1 MKALISVYDKTG
13 VVELARALQ
22 EAGYGLVSTGG
33 THRTLTEA
41 GLSVEQ
47 VSDVTGSPEMLD
59 GRVKTL
65 HPVVHGGLLAR
76 RDLPEH
82 MAELE
87 AHGIETIDVLVG
99 NLYPFEATVSREGV
113 ADQDVLE
120 NIDIGGPTMLRAAA
134 KNHPAV
140 TVVVDP
146 ADFGWVAERI
156 LAGGTT
162 LEERRRL
169 AATAFAHVAF
179 YDSLVAGWMRG
190 SEEPFPKELTVGV
203 RRISE
208 LRYGENPHQRGALYA
223 DAPSRGGVVAAE
235 QLHGK
240 ELSYNNI
247 LDADAAWR
255 AANEFPEQAVA
266 VIKHTNPCGLAVHAD
281 QAEAYRRAFD
291 GDPVSAYGGILGFNR
306 PVTAEA
312 AEALR
317 RVFFEV
323 IVAPGYEDAAL
334 ETLMRKRDL
343 RILRVPETPAGGLGG
358 GAAGAA
364 GVGGAAAADGGRAGR
379 GRLGVA
385 GGDGAVAVGVGAGGP
400 GLRVA
405 GGQAHQVEHD
415 RARQGAGAGGH
426 GRGAAEPGQQRA
438 PGGSRGRG
446 AGQRDGAGVGRVLPL
461 RGRAGAG
468 GGERDH
474 GGGAAGG
481 EHSRRRGDRG
491 GGQGGARNGLHHH
504 PTLPPLGPF
513 RASAYRCRR
522 ACSRPSPGL

>member
-41 GLSVEQ
+41 GLTVEQ
-47 VSDVTGSPEMLD
+47 LSDVTGSPEMLD

-82 MAELE
+82 MAELQ

-169 AATAFAHVAF
+169 AATAFAHVSF

-190 SEEPFPKELTVGV
+190 SDEPFPKELTVGV
-203 RRISE
+203 RRSIGAAVRRE
-208 LRYGENPHQRGALYA
+208 PAPARGAVRRR
-223 DAPSRGGVVAAE
+223 PQPRRRG
-235 QLHGK
+235 
-240 ELSYNNI
+240 
-247 LDADAAWR
+247 
-255 AANEFPEQAVA
+255 
-266 VIKHTNPCGLAVHAD
+266 
-281 QAEAYRRAFD
+281 
-291 GDPVSAYGGILGFNR
+291 
-306 PVTAEA
+306 
-312 AEALR
+312 
-317 RVFFEV
+317 
-323 IVAPGYEDAAL
+323 
-334 ETLMRKRDL
+334 
-343 RILRVPETPAGGLGG
+343 
-358 GAAGAA
+358 
-364 GVGGAAAADGGRAGR
+364 GGRA
-379 GRLGVA
+379 A
-385 GGDGAVAVGVGAGGP
+385 
-400 GLRVA
+400 
-405 GGQAHQVEHD
+405 
-415 RARQGAGAGGH
+415 ARQGALIQQHPGRRRRVAG
-426 GRGAAEPGQQRA
+426 RQ
-438 PGGSRGRG
+438 
-446 AGQRDGAGVGRVLPL
+446 RVL
-461 RGRAGAG
+461 RAG
-468 GGERDH
+468 GGGDQAHQPVRAGRARGP
-474 GGGAAGG
+474 GGGVPAG
-481 EHSRRRGDRG
+481 
-491 GGQGGARNGLHHH
+491 L
-504 PTLPPLGPF
+504 
-513 RASAYRCRR
+513 
-522 ACSRPSPGL
+522 